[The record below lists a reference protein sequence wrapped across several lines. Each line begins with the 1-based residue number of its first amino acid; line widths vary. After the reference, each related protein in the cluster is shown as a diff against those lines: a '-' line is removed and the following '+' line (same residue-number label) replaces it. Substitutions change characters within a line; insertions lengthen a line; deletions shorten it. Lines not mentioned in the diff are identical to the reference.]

1 MIFSSVCFVFFILKS
16 SSSSGTFQIMN
27 GGDFRD
33 QVRRYSAA
41 GKAFIF
47 LSGIGSWRNRPAIL
61 ACDGFSDSER
71 PSEVRIDNSAGL

>member
-33 QVRRYSAA
+33 QVRGYLRSQIMTGQQNNASELKVFHGYQLLSVAER
-41 GKAFIF
+41 GKT
-47 LSGIGSWRNRPAIL
+47 LGSR
-61 ACDGFSDSER
+61 
-71 PSEVRIDNSAGL
+71 